1 MRNGRRGSTSS
12 FSGDEAAFVAFGLVD
27 ETCLDGFFGLSLTFG
42 DRRMTSVGEMRR
54 MLRSRGAEEYA
65 VMAKRMA
72 PTLRRKSAIN
82 ATGPY
87 GVKNDC
93 RD

>member
-1 MRNGRRGSTSS
+1 MRNGRSGSTSS
-12 FSGDEAAFVAFGLVD
+12 FSGYEAAFLAFGLV
-27 ETCLDGFFGLSLTFG
+27 EEACLDGFLSPSLTFG
-42 DRRMTSVGEMRR
+42 DRRMTSAGEMRR

-82 ATGPY
+82 ATGLY

>member
-1 MRNGRRGSTSS
+1 MRNGRRGSASS
-12 FSGDEAAFVAFGLVD
+12 FSRDEAAFAAFGLVE
-27 ETCLDGFFGLSLTFG
+27 ETCLDGFLGPSFTFG
-42 DRRMTSVGEMRR
+42 NRRMTNAGEMRR

-72 PTLRRKSAIN
+72 PTLRRKSAIS

-87 GVKNDC
+87 GVKNDF